1 MRGSVVGK
9 IVASKSTKYPVG
21 SYVYA
26 PAGWTEY
33 AVFDDSNRDMMMVE
47 LPKEG
52 KLTDTLGVLGWF
64 TFFFALSINSYFR
77 WLKGEKSLLFDQRLG
92 KAEKAAYC

>member
-1 MRGSVVGK
+1 MRGAVVGK
-9 IVASKSTKYPVG
+9 IIASKSTKYPVG
-21 SYVYA
+21 CYVNA

-33 AVFDDSNRDMMMVE
+33 AVFDDSNKDMTMIE

-64 TFFFALSINSYFR
+64 TFFFALSINSDFR
-77 WLKGEKSLLFDQRLG
+77 WLEGDNSLLFDQRLG

>member
-1 MRGSVVGK
+1 MRGAIIGK
-9 IVASKSTKYPVG
+9 VVASKSSKYSVG

-33 AVFDDSNRDMMMVE
+33 AVLDDSNKDVMEVE

-52 KLTDTLGVLGWF
+52 KLTDSLGVLGSSVCSF
-64 TFFFALSINSYFR
+64 SFFIP
-77 WLKGEKSLLFDQRLG
+77 KD
-92 KAEKAAYC
+92 